1 MQELSRQ
8 YRMTTEN
15 IELHLSASRQGAKKS
30 LSYQS
35 VRSSV

>member
-15 IELHLSASRQGAKKS
+15 IELQLSVSRQGA
-30 LSYQS
+30 
-35 VRSSV
+35 R